1 MLMIRLS
8 NWQAAKRQQQQHF
21 NLNFKF
27 DLFSNF
33 QLTYFYF
40 YFYFYFYCCCYFCAL
55 SSFLTVKFLRLIEVS
70 FLRVS
75 FAKWEEKRDEHS
87 LKKQP
92 KSVQSVLGKMVEKL
106 LLNFFLVKNALFKAI
121 NDGRVL
127 VL

>member
-8 NWQAAKRQQQQHF
+8 NWRAAKRQQQQHF
-21 NLNFKF
+21 HLNFKF
-27 DLFSNF
+27 DLFSDF

-40 YFYFYFYCCCYFCAL
+40 YFYFYRCCYFCAL
-55 SSFLTVKFLRLIEVS
+55 SSFLTVKFLCLIEVS

-87 LKKQP
+87 LEKQP